1 MTTRT
6 FHGNINPN
14 DIARALV
21 GTFNRNHLIARRS
34 GDERHVVVQIG
45 TRQARRS
52 GGQTALTVNLRTV
65 EDGVSVQIGK
75 QAWFG
80 IFASLGVTALTML
93 RNPFD
98 VIGRLDDIAADI
110 DSLQL
115 AEKVFDVIEETVS
128 LSGATYQISERLRRL
143 SCEYCGTAN
152 AVGQPDCI
160 ACGAPLG
167 DAHPTSCSNCGFV
180 VGPQDKKC
188 PNCGNRLV

>member
-6 FHGNINPN
+6 FHGKITPN

-21 GTFNRNHLIARRS
+21 GEFNRNHLIARRS
-34 GDERHVVVQIG
+34 GDGRHVVVQIG
-45 TRQARRS
+45 TRPARGS
-52 GGQTALTVNLRTV
+52 GGQTALTVNLRSV
-65 EDGVSVQIGK
+65 EDGVAVQIGK

-93 RNPFD
+93 RNPFA

-110 DSLQL
+110 DSMQL
-115 AEKVFDVIEETVS
+115 AEKVVEVIEETVK
-128 LSGATYQISERLRRL
+128 LAGASHQISERLRRL

-167 DAHPTSCSNCGFV
+167 DVHPTACSNCGFIV
-180 VGPQDKKC
+180 NPRDKTC
-188 PNCGNRLV
+188 PNCGYRLK